1 MLRKRLRYRH
11 FADRHGAP
19 ATHATGS
26 PAGALFHALRIP
38 ECTRALP
45 PEDGQKKK
53 MRRGQEAK
61 MPTKQE
67 AKKKKSL
74 LRRLNPGC
82 GADLLTAAAAAA
94 LRALHYVRCRLA
106 AWRRH

>member
-1 MLRKRLRYRH
+1 
-11 FADRHGAP
+11 
-19 ATHATGS
+19 
-26 PAGALFHALRIP
+26 
-38 ECTRALP
+38 
-45 PEDGQKKK
+45 
-53 MRRGQEAK
+53 

>member
-1 MLRKRLRYRH
+1 MAK
-11 FADRHGAP
+11 
-19 ATHATGS
+19 
-26 PAGALFHALRIP
+26 
-38 ECTRALP
+38 
-45 PEDGQKKK
+45 KKK

-61 MPTKQE
+61 MPTKHE
-67 AKKKKSL
+67 AKKKKKSL